1 MITDY
6 PNEMAAG
13 IHEVCHHGA
22 SIMHAMGAFER
33 KDHYMVYSVI
43 SSADIKKVK
52 MKINEIDPKA
62 FVNTIRSQDI
72 TGHFYMRPK
81 D

>member
-1 MITDY
+1 
-6 PNEMAAG
+6 
-13 IHEVCHHGA
+13 
-22 SIMHAMGAFER
+22 
-33 KDHYMVYSVI
+33 
-43 SSADIKKVK
+43 